1 MTPEQIDKIVLIGKK
16 LLSAGWASR
25 KTNDLFRKGLW
36 LPQEAIFDYTN
47 SSTHI
52 IILYC
57 AEKEKVDLILEDDTG
72 RLNFVVCVENL
83 LENLLSYI
91 VLNQE
96 EISTLNYREFITYI
110 VKTYPQK
117 TFLFKDNQMY
127 RLKNK
132 YINPPLT

>member
-1 MTPEQIDKIVLIGKK
+1 
-16 LLSAGWASR
+16 
-25 KTNDLFRKGLW
+25 
-36 LPQEAIFDYTN
+36 
-47 SSTHI
+47 
-52 IILYC
+52 
-57 AEKEKVDLILEDDTG
+57 
-72 RLNFVVCVENL
+72 VENL